1 MARRSDP
8 VTPTD
13 VTPADLIPADLTLP
27 ELRLF
32 LAPDVAA
39 AAVFDGWTDV
49 AVEQAAEGHGVNP
62 AVARLAFP
70 RGALDMIA
78 AWVERIDVESALAL
92 PPEALAMFK
101 VSERIRQ
108 LVEFRIDAV
117 TGHEEALRRALAV
130 LAMPPNLPE
139 AARLGWRSADR
150 MWRQAGDI
158 ATDYN
163 HYTKRAI
170 LSSVVAT
177 TLAVMIDDT
186 SEGRVETRA
195 FLARRL
201 ADVGRFEKT
210 KAQLLPKSG
219 EHFSLVRLLGRLRYP
234 PR

>member
-1 MARRSDP
+1 M
-8 VTPTD
+8 T
-13 VTPADLIPADLTLP
+13 LADLTLP
-27 ELRLF
+27 ELRLA

-39 AAVFDGWTDV
+39 AAVFDGWTQTAV
-49 AVEQAAEGHGVNP
+49 AQAAAIHRVDP

-78 AWVERIDVESALAL
+78 AWVERIDADAAVAL
-92 PPEALAMFK
+92 PVDALAMFK

-117 TGHEEALRRALAV
+117 TGHEEALRRALAL
-130 LAMPPNLPE
+130 LAMPQNLPE

-150 MWRQAGDI
+150 MWRQAGDFS
-158 ATDYN
+158 TDFN

-170 LSSVVAT
+170 LSGVVAS
-177 TLAVMIDDT
+177 TLAVLIDDT
-186 SEGRVETRA
+186 SEGHVETRA

-201 ADVGRFEKT
+201 ADVGRFERT

>member
-1 MARRSDP
+1 M
-8 VTPTD
+8 T
-13 VTPADLIPADLTLP
+13 LADLTLP
-27 ELRLF
+27 ELRLA
-32 LAPDVAA
+32 LAPEVAS
-39 AAVFDGWTDV
+39 AAVFDGWTDA
-49 AVEQAAEGHGVNP
+49 AVNSAAAIHGVDP

-78 AWVERIDVESALAL
+78 AWVERIDADAALAL
-92 PPEALAMFK
+92 PPEALALFK

-130 LAMPPNLPE
+130 LAMPQNLPE

-150 MWRQAGDI
+150 MWRQAGDT
-158 ATDYN
+158 ATDFN
-163 HYTKRAI
+163 HYSKRAI
-170 LSSVVAT
+170 LSGVVAS
-177 TLAVMIDDT
+177 TLAVLIDDT
-186 SEGRVETRA
+186 SEGHTETRA
-195 FLARRL
+195 FLGRRL
-201 ADVGRFEKT
+201 ADVGRFERT